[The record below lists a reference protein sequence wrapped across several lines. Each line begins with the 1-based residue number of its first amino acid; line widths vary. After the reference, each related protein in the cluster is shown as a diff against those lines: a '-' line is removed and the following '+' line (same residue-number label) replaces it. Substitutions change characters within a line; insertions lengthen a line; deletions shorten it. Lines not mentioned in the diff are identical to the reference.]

1 MTNKQLKTVIPKE
14 IIEKKILFIRGYTI
28 MLDSDLAILY
38 GVPTKRLNE
47 QVRRN
52 IKRFPKDFM
61 FQLNHEEYKNLK
73 SQIVT
78 SSLRSQ
84 IATSKRGGRRYLPFA
99 FTEQGVAML
108 SSVLNSERAIQVN
121 IGIMRVFVNIR
132 RMVSSNKEILAR
144 FNQME
149 MNIGKKL
156 DNTTKTIFK
165 VIHKPLLPAD
175 SKLISP
181 EKPFTNKKYFGDM
194 IKSCRKYIYW
204 VDKYFSKFGL
214 ELLSDSLEFQKVK
227 NIKILMSID
236 KINEKLKDSFKD
248 FKRELKNKGITC
260 ELRVI
265 LDKILDSSIHDRW
278 IISDNLCLN
287 LPSTDTLA
295 RGQFSEIKK
304 TSTRPPFSEWW
315 GKSKDII
322 ADWNEILNHF
332 PKKHISN

>member
-1 MTNKQLKTVIPKE
+1 MINKQLKTVIPKE
-14 IIEKKILFIRGYTI
+14 IIEKKILFIRGYTV

-61 FQLNHEEYKNLK
+61 FQLSWEETK
-73 SQIVT
+73 
-78 SSLRSQ
+78 SLRSQ
-84 IATSKRGGRRYLPFA
+84 NATLKRGQHIKYRPFT

-236 KINEKLKDSFKD
+236 KINKKLKDSFKD

-287 LPSTDTLA
+287 LPSTDILA

-304 TSTRPPFSEWW
+304 TSNRPPFSEWW